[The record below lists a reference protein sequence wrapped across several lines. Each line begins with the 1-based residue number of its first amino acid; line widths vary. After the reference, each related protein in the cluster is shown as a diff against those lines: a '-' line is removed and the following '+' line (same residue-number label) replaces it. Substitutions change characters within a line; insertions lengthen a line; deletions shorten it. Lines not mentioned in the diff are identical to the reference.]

1 MGLITYN
8 GCDDAKVRRR
18 QLIMK
23 LGNGQ
28 PIRTWDGVQKLLS
41 DPEFKRQ
48 RQASV
53 KRQRKRDRAIA
64 QIELNSADVKV
75 IQDYLSTAGEYL
87 LNHDSKHCDRVVDQ
101 LVKMYSGQQ
110 TDLISFRNDVVSL
123 LKLAVDE
130 VNDDMGWYILDTD
143 NVELQIKQWVLD
155 DQIKLS
161 EAE

>member
-1 MGLITYN
+1 
-8 GCDDAKVRRR
+8 
-18 QLIMK
+18 MK

-28 PIRTWDGVQKLLS
+28 PIRTWDDMQKLLS
-41 DPEFKRQ
+41 DPEIRRD
-48 RQASV
+48 RQATV

-64 QIELNSADVKV
+64 QIELNPADVKV

-87 LNHDSKHCDRVVDQ
+87 LNHDFKRCDRVVDQ

-110 TDLISFRNDVVSL
+110 TDLTSFRNDVVSL
-123 LKLAVDE
+123 LKLSVDE

-155 DQIKLS
+155 DLIKLS
-161 EAE
+161 EVN

>member
-1 MGLITYN
+1 
-8 GCDDAKVRRR
+8 
-18 QLIMK
+18 MK

-28 PIRTWDGVQKLLS
+28 PIRTWDDVQKLLS

-48 RQASV
+48 REEAA
-53 KRQRKRDRAIA
+53 KKQRERDQAIA
-64 QIELNSADVKV
+64 QIALNPADVKV

-87 LNHDSKHCDRVVDQ
+87 LNHDHKSFDRVVDQ

-110 TDLISFRNDVVSL
+110 TDLTSFRNDVIGL
-123 LKLAVDE
+123 LELSVAE

-155 DQIKLS
+155 DRIKLS

>member
-1 MGLITYN
+1 
-8 GCDDAKVRRR
+8 
-18 QLIMK
+18 MK

-28 PIRTWDGVQKLLS
+28 PIRTWDDVQKLLS

-48 RQASV
+48 RQAAA
-53 KRQRKRDRAIA
+53 KMQRERDQTIA

-75 IQDYLSTAGEYL
+75 IQDYLSTAGDYL
-87 LNHDSKHCDRVVDQ
+87 LNHDYKRCDRVVDQ
-101 LVKMYSGQQ
+101 LVEMYSAQQ
-110 TDLISFRNDVVSL
+110 TDLISFRDDVIGL
-123 LKLAVDE
+123 LELAVDE

-155 DQIKLS
+155 NRIKLS

>member
-1 MGLITYN
+1 
-8 GCDDAKVRRR
+8 
-18 QLIMK
+18 MK

-28 PIRTWDGVQKLLS
+28 PIRTWDDVQKLLS

-48 RQASV
+48 RQVAD

-64 QIELNSADVKV
+64 QIELNPADVKV

-87 LNHDSKHCDRVVDQ
+87 LNHDYKRCDRVVDQ

-110 TDLISFRNDVVSL
+110 TDFTSFRSDVIGL
-123 LKLAVDE
+123 LELAVDE

-155 DQIKLS
+155 DQIKVS